1 MLQHCLDALQSETFK
16 TSASCVSPAGMVAW
30 FSAAL
35 MRWALSQAWVNF
47 LLAGAVQHCLDA
59 LHSET
64 PMTSVFC
71 VSLAG
76 VVQRCLDAL
85 GFESGL
91 GELLLGRHG
100 ATLP

>member
-1 MLQHCLDALQSETFK
+1 
-16 TSASCVSPAGMVAW
+16 
-30 FSAAL
+30 L

-47 LLAGAVQHCLDA
+47 FLAGTVQHCLDA

-64 PMTSVFC
+64 PMTSAFC

-76 VVQRCLDAL
+76 MVQHCLDAL

-91 GELLLGRHG
+91 GEAWVGVSLEWALHAHNRHL
-100 ATLP
+100 ACRSQQVR